1 MMGKSHLMLGAAG
14 WLAIG
19 APIVEATGH
28 SLSVTEIAT
37 GTVVAAGAAMLP
49 DLDHPHATVS
59 HSLGPVTHVISK
71 VFAKC
76 LGGHRNGSHSLLFA
90 LAVTLGLAWGLHHFQ
105 GPWLAFGVC
114 FFFSSLVLRTLTEAD
129 GIICAALSA
138 IIGATLITL
147 APEQEWLFMA
157 VGLGCLLHDL
167 GDVLTPEGVPPLWP
181 LTHARLSVPIIG
193 HTGDW
198 REHGIAALCGLA
210 ACYLLLVS
218 VYQPLW
224 NHSDAP
230 VKPKPAVTKTV
241 GHAAAKATQEVQK
254 HAPKIKHHKGNHLF

>member
-1 MMGKSHLMLGAAG
+1 MGKSHLMLGAAG
-14 WLAIG
+14 WLAVG
-19 APIVEATGH
+19 APVVDAFGH
-28 SLSVTEIAT
+28 SLNVTEIAT

-49 DLDHPHATVS
+49 DLDHPQATVS
-59 HSLGPVTHVISK
+59 GSLGPVTRVISK

-90 LAVTLGLAWGLHHFQ
+90 FAVTAALAWALQSFEA
-105 GPWLAFGVC
+105 PWLAFGVC

-147 APEQEWLFMA
+147 APNQEWLFMA

-167 GDVLTPEGVPPLWP
+167 GDVLTPQGVPPLWP
-181 LTHARLSVPIIG
+181 LSKARMKLPVIG
-193 HTGDW
+193 RTGDF
-198 REHGIAALCGLA
+198 REKGIAALCGVA
-210 ACYLLLVS
+210 ACYLLVVS

-224 NHSDAP
+224 EASPPGAQKTEVVNVSKADKDNTP
-230 VKPKPAVTKTV
+230 QPKPE
-241 GHAAAKATQEVQK
+241 QS
-254 HAPKIKHHKGNHLF
+254 APKQNLLY